1 MSQYPNHWCWLSGIN
16 TATQS
21 PCSFDSILWMFW
33 FVLRGFWSCS
43 LSSAAS
49 PSKENPKSILS
60 WLDLNLLYFTS
71 LYFTL
76 LYFTLLYLY
85 CLDFAWFG
93 LTLLYFTL
101 LVLSWLDLSWHLTV
115 SSDRSHAPTLD
126 RTYVLAIVTL
136 WPSRHVHTCR
146 TTNKNLPCSKLI
158 IGSWFGK
165 KKVLQM
171 LKFHLDAAFCN
182 IIRIWYI
189 VTLGVLSWPSDLS
202 FTSFYKNG
210 IGQRYLGE

>member
-1 MSQYPNHWCWLSGIN
+1 MLIEWNQHCNTEPLLLWFHSLNVLICVKGVLELLSE
-16 TATQS
+16 
-21 PCSFDSILWMFW
+21 L
-33 FVLRGFWSCS
+33 CS
-43 LSSAAS
+43 LSF
-49 PSKENPKSILS
+49 KGKPKKYTFLT
-60 WLDLNLLYFTS
+60 WLEFTLLH
-71 LYFTL
+71 FTL
-76 LYFTLLYLY
+76 LYF
-85 CLDFAWFG
+85 
-93 LTLLYFTL
+93 TLLYFTL